1 MKSLV
6 RKYSFLFLFSGA
18 IIALDQIT
26 KMWVRNNLEIGEVWM
41 PWTWLEPYARFVH
54 WYNTG
59 VAFGMFQGLGDIFKI
74 LAIIVAIGIIYFYPR
89 VPGGDWT
96 LKIAMGM
103 QLGGAVGNLI
113 DRLTIGHV
121 TDFIS
126 VGNFPVFNVADSS
139 ITLGVVV
146 LVVGMWIQERHEK
159 MQMPE
164 PVEAEN
170 PQPVTTGEHEDII
183 E

>member
-113 DRLTIGHV
+113 DRAWLGQVI
-121 TDFIS
+121 DFIQLYYDRWYW
-126 VGNFPVFNVADSS
+126 PAFNIADSA
-139 ITLGVVV
+139 IT
-146 LVVGMWIQERHEK
+146 VGAALLI
-159 MQMPE
+159 
-164 PVEAEN
+164 VESLWSRDAGSMKN
-170 PQPVTTGEHEDII
+170 PAG
-183 E
+183 